1 MLAPLLFNIYTND
14 QPGSDSTRRFIYA
27 DELEAA
33 AQDTDFS
40 VVEKRL
46 TNFLDQLTPY
56 YEETTFVSTHLRQV
70 CAFHLRNREANRQL
84 QVTWSGTPL
93 EHCEYPVYLG
103 VTLDRCL
110 NFKTHIQK
118 TKAKVSA
125 RNNIVSKL
133 TNTRWGA
140 SPQTL
145 RSTALALCY
154 STAEYTS
161 PVWERST
168 HAKKLDPALNA
179 SCRLITGCLRP
190 TNTDSL
196 YILAGISPPAI
207 RRSAASMKQRQQEE
221 LDERHPMFNQPPV
234 QNRLK
239 SRKSF
244 LKCVNPLEAD
254 TTSSEARLTMWEEIN
269 NSLPPSTT
277 MGIVASEQLPPGADE
292 SWAKWKCLNRLRTGV
307 GRVKVTLSKWGYRPA
322 NDTMCDCGT

>member
-1 MLAPLLFNIYTND
+1 M
-14 QPGSDSTRRFIYA
+14 
-27 DELEAA
+27 
-33 AQDTDFS
+33 
-40 VVEKRL
+40 
-46 TNFLDQLTPY
+46 
-56 YEETTFVSTHLRQV
+56 
-70 CAFHLRNREANRQL
+70 
-84 QVTWSGTPL
+84 
-93 EHCEYPVYLG
+93 YLG

-145 RSTALALCY
+145 RSTTLALCY
-154 STAEYTS
+154 STAEYAS

-190 TNTDSL
+190 TNTDIL
-196 YILAGISPPAI
+196 YILADIAPPAI
-207 RRSAASMKQRQQEE
+207 RRSAASMKQRQQQEI
-221 LDERHPMFNQPPV
+221 DERHPMFNQPPV
-234 QNRLK
+234 QYRLK

-254 TTSSEARLTMWEEIN
+254 TTTSEARLTMWEEIN

-292 SWAKWKCLNRLRTGV
+292 SWATWKCLNRLRTGV
-307 GRVKVTLSKWGYRPA
+307 GRAKVTLSKWGYRPS
-322 NDTMCDCGT
+322 NDTMCDCGTEPQTMEHLLRCPLGQEPCTSADLATYNDNAEKCVQHWLNKI